1 MAVEQSL
8 SSEFPSNA
16 DCGARP
22 FNPFR
27 VIKQTT
33 LTAYPSG
40 KGAQQPL
47 QDRNYGVKQ
56 CAVCGEQFV
65 PTGPTQKSCSDE
77 CKRTRRRQKSGQPT
91 LSAVDELTATEIAVY
106 ERMTDGLPPNALALA
121 RARSAQEKRV
131 EVTLGM
137 LNPMLVPP
145 EGLDLDDPE
154 LAE

>member
-1 MAVEQSL
+1 M

-16 DCGARP
+16 DCGARL

-47 QDRNYGVKQ
+47 QDRQYGPRQ
-56 CAVCGEQFV
+56 CVVCGEQFA
-65 PTGPTQKSCSDE
+65 PTGPTQKSCSDK
-77 CKRTRRRQKSGQPT
+77 CKRIRRRQKSGQPT

-106 ERMTDGLPPNALALA
+106 ERMIDGLPSDALV
-121 RARSAQEKRV
+121 RARTRSVAEKRMDII
-131 EVTLGM
+131 LGM
-137 LNPMLVPP
+137 LNPMLAPP
-145 EGLDLDDPE
+145 EGLELDGLG
-154 LAE
+154 LAKR

>member
-1 MAVEQSL
+1 L

-16 DCGARP
+16 DCGTQL

-33 LTAYPSG
+33 LTAYRSG

-47 QDRNYGVKQ
+47 QDRQYGPRQ
-56 CAVCGEQFV
+56 CVVCGEQFA
-65 PTGPTQKSCSDE
+65 PTGPTQKSCSDK
-77 CKRTRRRQKSGQPT
+77 CKRIRRYQNSQPT
-91 LSAVDELTATEIAVY
+91 VADIDGLSIAENAVY
-106 ERMTDGLPPNALALA
+106 ERLIDGLPPNALALA

-145 EGLDLDDPE
+145 EGLDPRQS
-154 LAE
+154 